1 MSLEARARL
10 LRHLVEDK
18 GLRAQLETGSLL
30 TGELYVGF
38 GYVPNA
44 PKPTIDWGRDP
55 LELPVASGGLASIEA
70 KLNSILTKV
79 DNMPLGAMG
88 ANVNNVLAT
97 LNQTLKEADALLS
110 HVDSQLLPE
119 GTKTIEA
126 LHRAIAN
133 ADRALLGKDAPAS
146 QDLHDMMQELTNT
159 ARAARVFLEYL
170 QQHPSILIRGKK
182 EEHP

>member
-1 MSLEARARL
+1 MY
-10 LRHLVEDK
+10 
-18 GLRAQLETGSLL
+18 L
-30 TGELYVGF
+30 T
-38 GYVPNA
+38 
-44 PKPTIDWGRDP
+44 
-55 LELPVASGGLASIEA
+55 
-70 KLNSILTKV
+70 
-79 DNMPLGAMG
+79 MG